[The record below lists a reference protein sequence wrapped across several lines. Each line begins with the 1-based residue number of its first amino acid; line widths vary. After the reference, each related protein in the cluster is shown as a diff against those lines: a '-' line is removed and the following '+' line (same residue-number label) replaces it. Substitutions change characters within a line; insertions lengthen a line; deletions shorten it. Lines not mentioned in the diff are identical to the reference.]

1 MSFLAF
7 TLLSALSVL
16 AAPLDPRQADASAAG
31 RPGSPSTQADAPFD
45 VSTATMAAALTCPN
59 GNNHRRGGIILL
71 VHGTGST
78 GEESWSQSPYN
89 LLLPTDPLGPGYDIC
104 WVDLPQKALGDV
116 QTSAE
121 YVAYN
126 IKALAPQSS
135 TGKVIV
141 LAHSQGAGLN
151 VQWALD
157 FWPSARALTS
167 QYIALAG
174 DFHGTEL
181 GNNDCTPAI
190 LENDGC
196 VISVIQQSVG
206 SNYINAQNVRGGTSF
221 VPTSSI
227 YTLGDDFVFPENP
240 PSDAVSILSGA
251 SNIYLQQNNI
261 CGSGHVA
268 NHWDMIVDTAAYGLA
283 LDALTH
289 DGLASASRFQSIYC
303 NEYASNHNLNL
314 SQTAITAEQECL
326 DALVTGP
333 TANAEPKL
341 RSYVCQQGQS
351 TYC

>member
-1 MSFLAF
+1 MSFFALL
-7 TLLSALSVL
+7 LLSAVSVL
-16 AAPLDPRQADASAAG
+16 SIPLEPRQDADSASTANFG
-31 RPGSPSTQADAPFD
+31 RQQADAPFD
-45 VSTATMAAALTCPN
+45 VSTSTMAAALTCPN
-59 GNNHRRGGIILL
+59 GIQGKRGGIVLL

-78 GEESWSQSPYN
+78 GEESWAQSPYN
-89 LLLPTDPLGPGYDIC
+89 ELLPNDPLGAGYDIC
-104 WVDLPQKALGDV
+104 WVDLPQRALGDV

-135 TGKVIV
+135 TGKVAV

-157 FWPSARALTS
+157 FWPTARAVTS
-167 QYIALAG
+167 MYIALAG

-181 GNNDCTPAI
+181 GNDDCTPTQLAN
-190 LENDGC
+190 EGC
-196 VISVIQQSVG
+196 VIAVVQQSVG
-206 SNYINAQNVRGGTSF
+206 SNYINAQNVRGGSAL

-227 YTLGDDFVFPENP
+227 YTLYDDFVFPETAG
-240 PSDAVSILSGA
+240 SAVSVLSGA

-261 CGSGHVA
+261 CGSGHQA
-268 NHWDMIVDTAAYGLA
+268 NHWAMITDTAAYGLA

-289 DGLASASRFQSIYC
+289 GGTASASRFQSIYC

-314 SQTAITAEQECL
+314 SQTSVTAEEACL
-326 DALVTGP
+326 DSLVTGP
-333 TANAEPKL
+333 VTYSEPLL
-341 RSYVCQQGQS
+341 RSFVCQQGQS